1 MRRHPNPRS
10 LAAWFDGEGAR
21 EVADHL
27 VACDRCRR
35 RVVELRRVRAA
46 VLGQPIPP
54 PLLAPGAL
62 RWRPVAAPMTI
73 ALVLVALL
81 AATIPSTVTGPVR
94 AIRDFFDKD
103 TDPGEVAGPAT
114 TSTVASVPTDT
125 LTPTPTRWGS
135 GSGSGDTVTTS
146 TPAAESVLRLVVV
159 VPAAGPMAAEG
170 ADTVRAVRQL
180 VESAN
185 LAGGVDGRDVELVVV
200 DAGDPSAVARLTGS
214 VAVGGFGA
222 TPPVPWLF
230 PADPYA
236 PGSLPAEV
244 SPVDAGA
251 LLAGELRG
259 SGVQGSVAVVVAAGP
274 DAALADGVAGEMP
287 VVRVA
292 SSAATSCDT
301 EIQAARRALPA
312 ALALAVPPELAGR
325 CLDAAARIG
334 WRPPGGILLAPSA
347 AYAGLERKATTAGA
361 RTVLGLPWPTGDEP
375 GATRFR
381 AAVPGAR
388 SYRALVAYAAA
399 ELAVASARATFPF
412 VLDDLV
418 RGTWRTDLVSLSEGH
433 NVTPRIVVAGQGGW
447 ETVKLVSDGRE

>member
-10 LAAWFDGEGAR
+10 LAAWFDGEGGR
-21 EVADHL
+21 DVADHL
-27 VACDRCRR
+27 AACDRCRR

-46 VLGQPIPP
+46 VLGQPIPA

-62 RWRPVAAPMTI
+62 RWRPVAAPIAI

-94 AIRDFFDKD
+94 AIRDFFDTH
-103 TDPGEVAGPAT
+103 TDPGGVAGSAT
-114 TSTVASVPTDT
+114 TSTIAPVPTDT
-125 LTPTPTRWGS
+125 AAATTRPGS
-135 GSGSGDTVTTS
+135 GLGPDDAVTTNA
-146 TPAAESVLRLVVV
+146 PAAESVLRLVVV
-159 VPAAGPMAAEG
+159 VPAAGPLAAEG
-170 ADTVRAVRQL
+170 ADTVAAVRQL

-236 PGSLPAEV
+236 PGSLAAEV
-244 SPVDAGA
+244 SPFAAGA
-251 LLAGELRG
+251 FLAAELKE
-259 SGVQGSVAVVVAAGP
+259 SGVRGSVASVVAGGP
-274 DAALADGVAGEMP
+274 DAALADGVAGEMT

-292 SSAATSCDT
+292 SAAATSCDT

-312 ALALAVPPELAGR
+312 ALALAVPPELARR

-347 AYAGLERKATTAGA
+347 AYAGLERAAVAAGA

-381 AAVPGAR
+381 AAVPGVR

-412 VLDDLV
+412 GLDDLAG
-418 RGTWRTDLVSLSEGH
+418 GTWRTDLVSLSEGH
-433 NVTPRIVVAGQGGW
+433 NVTPRIVAAGQGGW
-447 ETVKLVSDGRE
+447 ETVKLVSGGRE

>member
-10 LAAWFDGEGAR
+10 LAAWFDGEGVSD
-21 EVADHL
+21 VADHL

-46 VLGQPIPP
+46 VLGQPVPA
-54 PLLAPGAL
+54 PLLSPGAL
-62 RWRPVAAPMTI
+62 GWRAVAAPMAI

-81 AATIPSTVTGPVR
+81 AAAVPSTVTGPVR
-94 AIRDFFDKD
+94 AVRDFFGND
-103 TDPGEVAGPAT
+103 TDRGEVAGPAT

-125 LTPTPTRWGS
+125 LTPTPTRPGS
-135 GSGSGDTVTTS
+135 GPGDTVTTS
-146 TPAAESVLRLVVV
+146 APAAESVLRLVVV
-159 VPAAGPMAAEG
+159 VPAAGPLAAEG
-170 ADTVRAVRQL
+170 AETVTAVRQL

-185 LAGGVDGRDVELVVV
+185 LAGGVDGRDIELVVV
-200 DAGDPSAVARLTGS
+200 DAGDAQAVARLTGS

-222 TPPVPWLF
+222 TPSVPWLF

-236 PGSLPAEV
+236 PGSLSAEV
-244 SPVDAGA
+244 SPVAAGA
-251 LLAGELRG
+251 FLAAELKG
-259 SGVQGSVAVVVAAGP
+259 SGVRGSVAAVVDGGP

-287 VVRVA
+287 VVRLA
-292 SSAATSCDT
+292 SASATSCDT

-312 ALALAVPPELAGR
+312 ALALAVPPELARR

-347 AYAGLERKATTAGA
+347 AYAGLERTATTAGA

-375 GATRFR
+375 GASRFR
-381 AAVPGAR
+381 AAVPGVR

-412 VLDDLV
+412 GLDDLG
-418 RGTWRTDLVSLSEGH
+418 RGTWRTDLVVLSDGH